1 MERLMEFASSV
12 PDFRRT
18 AKGNHRHRLDDILI
32 LIVLARASKC
42 VGRAGIVEFGKHN
55 LTRFRKMGLLMNG
68 VPSEPTLCRVEKG
81 IDSLCMAE
89 RMTDFM
95 DAFRRELISGRDIIC
110 VDGKAMRGTLLQNGR
125 NPDIVPAYLFN
136 AGITLITEACREKS
150 NEITAIPQLLDKLD
164 IAGDVVTADA
174 ISVQKEIIDKI
185 REKNG
190 DFVIELKANRRSLRY
205 VIEERIKTRRPCKL
219 TRKMHFLSTAGLR

>member
-1 MERLMEFASSV
+1 
-12 PDFRRT
+12 
-18 AKGNHRHRLDDILI
+18 
-32 LIVLARASKC
+32 
-42 VGRAGIVEFGKHN
+42 
-55 LTRFRKMGLLMNG
+55 MNG

-174 ISVQKEIIDKI
+174 ISMQKEIIDKI

-190 DFVIELKANRRSLRY
+190 DFVIEVKANRRSLRY

>member
-1 MERLMEFASSV
+1 MVSAWSV
-12 PDFRRT
+12 S
-18 AKGNHRHRLDDILI
+18 N
-32 LIVLARASKC
+32 
-42 VGRAGIVEFGKHN
+42 GICLGQKKVE
-55 LTRFRKMGLLMNG
+55 
-68 VPSEPTLCRVEKG
+68 
-81 IDSLCMAE
+81 
-89 RMTDFM
+89 
-95 DAFRRELISGRDIIC
+95 
-110 VDGKAMRGTLLQNGR
+110 
-125 NPDIVPAYLFN
+125 
-136 AGITLITEACREKS
+136 EKS

-174 ISVQKEIIDKI
+174 ISMQKEIIDKI

>member
-1 MERLMEFASSV
+1 MLGKGR
-12 PDFRRT
+12 PGTTPQIGT
-18 AKGNHRHRLDDILI
+18 AGQHAQAAARHIGDDAALP
-32 LIVLARASKC
+32 ADD
-42 VGRAGIVEFGKHN
+42 GRPGSIGQGQM
-55 LTRFRKMGLLMNG
+55 RQRKAQ
-68 VPSEPTLCRVEKG
+68 T
-81 IDSLCMAE
+81 A
-89 RMTDFM
+89 
-95 DAFRRELISGRDIIC
+95 
-110 VDGKAMRGTLLQNGR
+110 AMRGTLLQNGR

-174 ISVQKEIIDKI
+174 ISMQKEIIDKI